1 MAGALEPGGATHDI
15 LADILQQI
23 EASNKRAEKAPG
35 GGSIFSGL
43 TIKEAIALKIL
54 GEKGLSAVAKGLGA
68 LAEVIDGMK
77 TGGKEAKEKMEAL
90 GEGISAI
97 QGLGKAIL
105 QFAGYLIL
113 ATPLLI
119 IGVFAAPLFAG
130 ALYLILLAVNWGAK
144 SLADEQTREALT
156 ALGDVGDAIFRFG
169 WKLAL
174 SLLIYPFALMAMLI
188 VAPTIFLVGFL
199 FKMLVDMKF
208 HKGMKKMA
216 RALMV
221 AGTAILW
228 LGVTLAL
235 FGLIFPANKESFQ
248 TLGMVALVV
257 LGLALVFWLVGRA
270 QKKIYKGAVAMAFV
284 GLSIIVIAIAIKFFE
299 AALPAEKWEFF
310 AALGVALVGLGLIYW
325 LAGMVAT
332 DIVKGAFAMA
342 MVGLSLI
349 ILGIGVLIMSYAVPD
364 MMSVLKMLAL
374 IGGLG
379 VVYGLIGMYESGL
392 ITGIPLTITIGSLA
406 MIAVGVSL
414 LVLGLGVML
423 MAKAV
428 EPLDWEKVGMMGAI
442 ILGLVVGFSAAGL
455 ASILII
461 PGAFALGV
469 AGVALLAVGA
479 GLLVMAKVFEG
490 NGWKNMVATHHES
503 DGFLGFGGGPVSNL
517 QTLMEAVGYSFI
529 WNPISVA
536 GMLGGALGMG
546 AIGLAML
553 ALAPGIQAMSGVFKG
568 TAWKS
573 MIATHHYEEGWFPWS
588 DASPISNIM
597 HLVTQLGAA
606 FNLGWAAFGIMA
618 GAGAMVTVGKSLMS
632 LALGVKFFMNTG
644 INPGI
649 AWAIGMMVKMIATPF
664 GIIGKLYGGGT
675 GFFGLGPS
683 PLMEGVRATQ
693 GMGKALTSIAEGMVQ
708 MAKLRFPQ
716 YNDPKNP
723 EKITG
728 YTTLTGGDMNKVS
741 TNVMMMVMKLGVA
754 FGTIGRLYPREP
766 RGGLLGFWGFTKP
779 SPVQQGIASM
789 SGMGEVLSSVA
800 GGMVDMAKMKFP
812 VYGDPN
818 KPTKI
823 TEYISLTGGDLD
835 GVMNNIIYMIEA
847 LAEGF
852 AYIGRKY
859 PRKPM
864 GGLLGFYGFSQDS
877 DLGQGVNAMTG
888 MGEVLTA
895 LAKSFLDMAGMKFNV
910 YGDPND
916 PLKVTEYITLT
927 GGDIEGV
934 VNNIMFMIESVA
946 EGFASIGRKYGGWWF
961 GGGDIEDGV
970 EAMKEVAPVM
980 VKILDPIKKFLQ
992 TKGVDMKSAP
1002 RDMASLLRG
1011 MTTMFERLTQLGGY
1025 DISNVAWGV
1034 TEFFNAF
1041 KNEDYRFG
1049 NFLLSG
1055 QDKSIKAMAQI
1066 TAMFQNLAAIKN
1078 IWSTAMALNMIGR
1091 AVAGMRSE
1099 ETMSMSSSSSDPGRY
1114 SFSASKSSASMSST
1128 KKGYGEVLQLVG
1140 MLGGDLPMLRP
1151 NAFDLS
1157 MISFAYHRMGKVAPE
1172 MISTFKGLLYCL
1184 DEISI
1189 NMTAHNLKKI
1199 ATALGT
1205 SEPYILINSN
1215 ALHRAARAYERIGR
1229 TIPFGGWQL
1238 TKLVESIDEVDL
1250 SDQAEALES
1259 MAESFTTIAKASK
1272 ELEIEAL
1279 KESTK
1284 MFNALAYLSEQGGE
1298 DAIEALGD
1306 ELIEAIKKLALM
1318 IADFEG
1324 TVKDAKDDNKSF
1336 VSNVIDGANNAA
1348 NKLFGFTNNSD
1359 SGSSEPSEEAA
1370 PATSGEGN
1378 NEMVSE
1384 LRLLNQNISSVL
1396 EEMTS

>member
-1 MAGALEPGGATHDI
+1 MAEALEPGGATHAVLSDI
-15 LADILQQI
+15 LKQI
-23 EASNKRAEKAPG
+23 RKSNTRAEKSSK
-35 GGSIFSGL
+35 GGSVFSGI
-43 TIKEAIALKIL
+43 TIKEAIALKLL
-54 GEKGLSAVAKGLGA
+54 GEKGINAIAKGLGA
-68 LAEVIDGMK
+68 LAKVIDGMK
-77 TGGKEAKEKMEAL
+77 TGGKDAKEKMEAL

-105 QFAGYLIL
+105 KFAGYLVL

-119 IGVFAAPLFAG
+119 IGIFAAPLFAG
-130 ALYLILLAVNWGAK
+130 ALFLILMAVNWGAR
-144 SLADEQTREALT
+144 SLAGEETREFLT

-188 VAPTIFLVGFL
+188 VAPTIILIGYL
-199 FKMLVDMKF
+199 FKYLVNMKF
-208 HKGMKKMA
+208 HKGMKKMSK
-216 RALMV
+216 ALMV

-235 FGLIFPANKESFQ
+235 FGIIFPAEKESFQ

-257 LGLALVFWLVGRA
+257 LGLGFIFWIIGKK
-270 QKKIYKGAVAMAFV
+270 QKQIYKGAVAMAFV
-284 GLSIIVIAIAIKFFE
+284 GLSIIVIALAVKFFE
-299 AALPAEKWEFF
+299 AALPEDKWGFF
-310 AALGVALVGLGLIYW
+310 AALGVALAGLALVFW
-325 LAGMVAT
+325 LAGKAAT
-332 DIVKGAFAMA
+332 TIFKGAVAMA
-342 MVGLSLI
+342 FVGLALI
-349 ILGIGVLIMSYAVPD
+349 IISFGVMLLAVAIKDMNWENIGMMAAIIGGLAIVFGLAGAAASFILPGALAMAAVGGALIVLGIGTLIMAMAIKD
-364 MMSVLKMLAL
+364 M
-374 IGGLG
+374 
-379 VVYGLIGMYESGL
+379 
-392 ITGIPLTITIGSLA
+392 
-406 MIAVGVSL
+406 
-414 LVLGLGVML
+414 
-423 MAKAV
+423 
-428 EPLDWEKVGMMGAI
+428 DWEKVGMMGAI
-442 ILGLVVGFSAAGL
+442 ILGLGVSFALAGVGALF
-455 ASILII
+455 ILMGA
-461 PGAFALGV
+461 GAFLAVGAALIV
-469 AGVALLAVGA
+469 VGA
-479 GLLVMAKVFEG
+479 GLLIMAEVFKGE
-490 NGWKNMVATHHES
+490 GWKNMVATHHES

-546 AIGLAML
+546 AVGLAML
-553 ALAPGIQAMSGVFKG
+553 ALAPGINAMSKVFKG

-573 MIATHHYEEGWFPWS
+573 MIATHHYEAGWFPWS

-606 FNLGWAAFGIMA
+606 FNLGWASFGIML
-618 GAGAMVTVGKSLMS
+618 GAKAMVVVGKSLMS

-649 AWAIGMMVKMIATPF
+649 AWAIGMMVKTIASPF

-741 TNVMMMVMKLGVA
+741 TNVMMMVMKLGAA
-754 FGTIGRLYPREP
+754 FGTIGKMYPREP
-766 RGGLLGFWGFTKP
+766 RGGLLGFYGFTKP
-779 SPVQQGIASM
+779 SPVSQGIASM
-789 SGMGEVLSSVA
+789 SGMGEVLTSIA

-823 TEYISLTGGDLD
+823 TEYITLTGGDLD

-852 AYIGRKY
+852 AFIGRKY
-859 PRKPM
+859 PRKPA
-864 GGLLGFYGFSQDS
+864 GGILGFYGFSQDS

-888 MGEVLTA
+888 MGDVLTA
-895 LAKSFLDMAGMKFNV
+895 LAKSFLDMAGMKFPV
-910 YGDPND
+910 YGDPNN
-916 PLKVTEYITLT
+916 PLEVTEYITLT

-934 VNNIMFMIESVA
+934 VNNILFMIESVA
-946 EGFASIGRKYGGWWF
+946 EGFASIGRKYGGWWL
-961 GGGDIEDGV
+961 GGGDIADGV

-1002 RDMASLLRG
+1002 RDMANLLKG
-1011 MTTMFERLTQLGGY
+1011 MTTMFERLTQIGSF
-1025 DISNVAWGV
+1025 DIGNVAWGV

-1066 TAMFQNLAAIKN
+1066 TTMFQNLAAIKN
-1078 IWSTAMALNMIGR
+1078 IWQTAMALNMIGR

-1099 ETMSMSSSSSDPGRY
+1099 ETASFSTSSSSSD
-1114 SFSASKSSASMSST
+1114 SWLNDSSSGSSSGSSS

-1140 MLGGDLPMLRP
+1140 MLGGDLPMLKP

-1172 MISTFKGLLYCL
+1172 MVTTFKSLLYCL

-1189 NMTAHNLKKI
+1189 TMTAHNLKKI

-1205 SEPYILINSN
+1205 SEPYIMINSN
-1215 ALHRAARAYERIGR
+1215 ALHRAAKAYERIGR

-1250 SDQAEALES
+1250 SDQAESLES
-1259 MAESFTTIAKASK
+1259 MAESFTIIAKASK

-1348 NKLFGFTNNSD
+1348 NKLFGFNDNKSD
-1359 SGSSEPSEEAA
+1359 QSTPAEAPTEASG
-1370 PATSGEGN
+1370 GEGN

-1384 LRLLNQNISSVL
+1384 LRLLNQNISAVL
-1396 EEMTS
+1396 EEMTG